1 MEKMPVIT
9 RLQDN
14 ILGLS
19 IDRDSPI
26 PYYIQVRD
34 VLRTRI
40 QDGRWQTGDR
50 LPGEVELC
58 GMFDVSRT
66 VIRQALNDLVYKGLL
81 VRRKGKGTFV
91 AGPKIRES
99 LIQKLTGFYQDM
111 VEQGYTP
118 VTQVLKQAQV
128 PASPRVA
135 AYLSIAPGTATIEIE
150 RLRFVHDEPIQ
161 LTTTYLPY
169 DLCRDLLHQDL
180 SNQSLY
186 FFLEQHCG
194 LMIARGHRS
203 VEAVPAGAYEAR
215 LLQVKKGAPLIKL
228 DSVSFLS
235 NGTPVEYYH
244 AVHRGDRTRF
254 EVELVRVRESAPWPG
269 GLGSEPGD
277 LSLGSN
283 VVLHGLGHTR

>member
-1 MEKMPVIT
+1 M
-9 RLQDN
+9 D
-14 ILGLS
+14 LS

-26 PYYIQVRD
+26 PYYVQVRD
-34 VLRTRI
+34 VLRAGI
-40 QDGRWQTGDR
+40 QDGRWQVGDR

-58 GMFDVSRT
+58 RMFDVSRT

-91 AGPKIRES
+91 VGPKIREG

-111 VEQGYTP
+111 VEQGYSP
-118 VTQVLKQAQV
+118 VTRVLKQELV
-128 PASPRVA
+128 PASPRIA
-135 AYLSIAPGTATIEIE
+135 GFLSIAPGSETIEIE

-169 DLCRDLLHQDL
+169 YLCRDLLHQDL

-186 FFLEQHCG
+186 AFLEQHCG
-194 LMIARGHRS
+194 LMIVRGHRS
-203 VEAVPAGAYEAR
+203 VEAVPASDYEAG
-215 LLQVKKGAPLIKL
+215 LLHVKKGAPLIML

-235 NGTPVEYYH
+235 DGTPVEYYH

-254 EVELVRVRESAPWPG
+254 EVELVRMRDRAPRPG
-269 GLGSEPGD
+269 GFDSDLGI
-277 LSLGSN
+277 LSLGSS
-283 VVLHGLGHTR
+283 VVLRNIGHAR